1 VSKGPWLDD
10 DEQKA
15 WRSYLLM
22 TRTLET
28 HLERHLQRDFGL
40 SKSDFEILVNLSES
54 ESGRMRA
61 FELSRSTQWEKSRLS
76 HHLTRMEKRGLIR
89 KEACDSRYPEIV
101 ITEPHHTISHHREKP
116 DVKMAHATLNAYHM
130 SLFAKFIGKLKATP
144 DGDGTLL
151 DHSLILYGSGMSE
164 SDRHS
169 RINIPTLLA
178 GGLCGTVEGN
188 RHIQTAKETPFSNL
202 LLSIANKYDC
212 EMDKFG
218 ISTGNV
224 SI

>member
-1 VSKGPWLDD
+1 MAFVSKGPWLDD

-22 TRTLET
+22 NRTLET

-61 FELSRSTQWEKSRLS
+61 HQLGRATQWEKSRLS

-101 ITEPHHTISHHREKP
+101 ITEEGLSAIKECAPVHAARVREFFVDVFGP
-116 DVKMAHATLNAYHM
+116 DRLAVLGEVADEIVGT
-130 SLFAKFIGKLKATP
+130 IGKHCDT
-144 DGDGTLL
+144 
-151 DHSLILYGSGMSE
+151 
-164 SDRHS
+164 
-169 RINIPTLLA
+169 
-178 GGLCGTVEGN
+178 
-188 RHIQTAKETPFSNL
+188 
-202 LLSIANKYDC
+202 DC
-212 EMDKFG
+212 PLEAR
-218 ISTGNV
+218 S
-224 SI
+224 

>member
-1 VSKGPWLDD
+1 MALVSKGPWLDD

-54 ESGRMRA
+54 ASGRMRA

-89 KEACDSRYPEIV
+89 KEACESRYPEIA
-101 ITEPHHTISHHREKP
+101 ITEEGLAAIKDCAP
-116 DVKMAHATLNAYHM
+116 AHAARVREFFVDVFGPERMAVLGEVSEEVVA
-130 SLFAKFIGKLKATP
+130 AIGKHCDTDCPL
-144 DGDGTLL
+144 
-151 DHSLILYGSGMSE
+151 E
-164 SDRHS
+164 DRS
-169 RINIPTLLA
+169 
-178 GGLCGTVEGN
+178 
-188 RHIQTAKETPFSNL
+188 
-202 LLSIANKYDC
+202 
-212 EMDKFG
+212 
-218 ISTGNV
+218 
-224 SI
+224 

>member
-1 VSKGPWLDD
+1 MGFVSKGPWLDD

-54 ESGRMRA
+54 ASGRMRA

-89 KEACDSRYPEIV
+89 KEACEARYPEIA
-101 ITEPHHTISHHREKP
+101 ITEAGLAAIKECAP
-116 DVKMAHATLNAYHM
+116 AHAARVREFFVDVFGPDRMTVLGEVSDEVVAT
-130 SLFAKFIGKLKATP
+130 IGKHCDTDCPL
-144 DGDGTLL
+144 
-151 DHSLILYGSGMSE
+151 E
-164 SDRHS
+164 DRS
-169 RINIPTLLA
+169 
-178 GGLCGTVEGN
+178 
-188 RHIQTAKETPFSNL
+188 
-202 LLSIANKYDC
+202 
-212 EMDKFG
+212 
-218 ISTGNV
+218 
-224 SI
+224 